1 MKTLVEYI
9 NESTDSL
16 TMVTEYS
23 QIKDD
28 IDVSELI
35 KQSDANT
42 RVFIIYYGN
51 DMIVDVVSYDSEDD
65 ITGDDE
71 RTTDKVTA
79 KIWSLN
85 VGESTMYAKTIWTRI
100 K

>member
-1 MKTLVEYI
+1 MKNLVNYI
-9 NESTDSL
+9 
-16 TMVTEYS
+16 TENA

-35 KQSDANT
+35 KQSGADT
-42 RVFIIYYGN
+42 HVFMIYYGN

-71 RTTDKVTA
+71 RTTDSVTA
-79 KIWSLN
+79 KIWKAE
-85 VGESTMYAKTIWTRI
+85 VGEAVKWGTTIWCRI

>member
-1 MKTLVEYI
+1 MKNLVKYI
-9 NESTDSL
+9 
-16 TMVTEYS
+16 TEYNH
-23 QIKDD
+23 IKDD

-35 KQSDANT
+35 KQSEGDT
-42 RVFIIYYGN
+42 RVFMIYYGN
-51 DMIVDVVSYDSEDD
+51 DMIVDVVSYDAEDD

-79 KIWSLN
+79 KIWKAE
-85 VGESTMYAKTIWTRI
+85 VGESVKWGTTIWCRI

>member
-1 MKTLVEYI
+1 MKNLVNYI
-9 NESTDSL
+9 
-16 TMVTEYS
+16 TEYA

-28 IDVSELI
+28 IDVSELV
-35 KQSDANT
+35 KQSGVDT
-42 RVFIIYYGN
+42 RVFMIYYGN

-71 RTTDKVTA
+71 RTTDRVTT
-79 KIWSLN
+79 KIWTAE
-85 VGESTMYAKTIWTRI
+85 VGEAVKWGTTIWCRI

>member
-1 MKTLVEYI
+1 MKDLVKYISEY
-9 NESTDSL
+9 N
-16 TMVTEYS
+16 

-35 KQSDANT
+35 KQTEGDT
-42 RVFIIYYGN
+42 RVFMIYYGN

-71 RTTDKVTA
+71 RTTDRVTA
-79 KIWSLN
+79 KIWKAE
-85 VGESTMYAKTIWTRI
+85 VGEAVKWGPTIWCRI

>member
-1 MKTLVEYI
+1 MKNLVNYI
-9 NESTDSL
+9 
-16 TMVTEYS
+16 TEYA

-35 KQSDANT
+35 KQSGADT
-42 RVFIIYYGN
+42 RVFMIYYGN
-51 DMIVDVVSYDSEDD
+51 DMIVDVVSYNSEDD

-71 RTTDKVTA
+71 RTTDRVTA
-79 KIWSLN
+79 NIWKAE
-85 VGESTMYAKTIWTRI
+85 VGEAVKWGTTIWCRI

>member
-1 MKTLVEYI
+1 MKNLVNYI
-9 NESTDSL
+9 SENA
-16 TMVTEYS
+16 

-35 KQSDANT
+35 KQSGADT
-42 RVFIIYYGN
+42 HVFMIYYGN
-51 DMIVDVVSYDSEDD
+51 DMMVDVVSYDSEDD

-71 RTTDKVTA
+71 RTTDSVTA
-79 KIWSLN
+79 KIWKAE
-85 VGESTMYAKTIWTRI
+85 VGEAVKWGTTIWCRI

>member
-1 MKTLVEYI
+1 MKKLTQYI
-9 NESTDSL
+9 
-16 TMVTEYS
+16 TEYS
-23 QIKDD
+23 QIEND
-28 IDVSELI
+28 IDVSGLFKQGTADTKYYMIFYDNDEL
-35 KQSDANT
+35 
-42 RVFIIYYGN
+42 
-51 DMIVDVVSYDSEDD
+51 VDVVGYDAEDD

>member
-1 MKTLVEYI
+1 MKTLVNYI
-9 NESTDSL
+9 
-16 TMVTEYS
+16 TEYS

-35 KQSDANT
+35 KQSGADT
-42 RVFIIYYGN
+42 RVFMIYYGN

-71 RTTDKVTA
+71 QTTDRVTA
-79 KIWSLN
+79 KIWAAE
-85 VGESTMYAKTIWTRI
+85 VGESVKWGTTIWCRI

>member
-1 MKTLVEYI
+1 MKNLVNYISEY
-9 NESTDSL
+9 T
-16 TMVTEYS
+16 

-35 KQSDANT
+35 KQLGADT
-42 RVFIIYYGN
+42 HVFMIYYGN

-71 RTTDKVTA
+71 RTTDSVTA
-79 KIWSLN
+79 KIWKAE
-85 VGESTMYAKTIWTRI
+85 VGEAVKWGTTIWCRI

>member
-1 MKTLVEYI
+1 MKNLVNYI
-9 NESTDSL
+9 
-16 TMVTEYS
+16 TEYA

-35 KQSDANT
+35 KQSGADT
-42 RVFIIYYGN
+42 RVFMIYYGN

-71 RTTDKVTA
+71 RTTDSVTA
-79 KIWSLN
+79 KIWKAE
-85 VGESTMYAKTIWTRI
+85 VGEAVKWGTTIWCRI

>member
-1 MKTLVEYI
+1 MKNLVNYI
-9 NESTDSL
+9 
-16 TMVTEYS
+16 TEYA

-35 KQSDANT
+35 KQSGADT
-42 RVFIIYYGN
+42 RVVMIYYGN
-51 DMIVDVVSYDSEDD
+51 DMIVDVVSYNSEDD

-71 RTTDKVTA
+71 RTADRVTA
-79 KIWSLN
+79 KIWKAE
-85 VGESTMYAKTIWTRI
+85 VGEAVKWGTTIWCRI

>member
-1 MKTLVEYI
+1 M
-9 NESTDSL
+9 
-16 TMVTEYS
+16 
-23 QIKDD
+23 
-28 IDVSELI
+28 
-35 KQSDANT
+35 
-42 RVFIIYYGN
+42 IYYGN

-71 RTTDKVTA
+71 RTTDKVTS
-79 KIWSLN
+79 KIWSLK

>member
-1 MKTLVEYI
+1 MKNLVKYISEY
-9 NESTDSL
+9 N
-16 TMVTEYS
+16 
-23 QIKDD
+23 QIKND

-35 KQSDANT
+35 KQSGAHT
-42 RVFIIYYGN
+42 RVFMIYYGN
-51 DMIVDVVSYDSEDD
+51 DMIVDVVSYDSEDN

-79 KIWSLN
+79 KIWKTE
-85 VGESTMYAKTIWTRI
+85 VGESVKWGQTIWCRI

>member
-1 MKTLVEYI
+1 MKNLVNYI
-9 NESTDSL
+9 A
-16 TMVTEYS
+16 EYS

-28 IDVSELI
+28 IDVSKLI
-35 KQSDANT
+35 KQSEVDT
-42 RVFIIYYGN
+42 RVFMIYYGN

-71 RTTDKVTA
+71 RTTDRVTT
-79 KIWSLN
+79 KIWN
-85 VGESTMYAKTIWTRI
+85 AEVGESVKWGTTIWCRI

>member
-1 MKTLVEYI
+1 MKNLVKYISEY
-9 NESTDSL
+9 N
-16 TMVTEYS
+16 

-28 IDVSELI
+28 IDVSELV
-35 KQSDANT
+35 KQSGADT
-42 RVFIIYYGN
+42 RVFMIYYGN

-71 RTTDKVTA
+71 RTTDRVTS
-79 KIWSLN
+79 KIWKAE
-85 VGESTMYAKTIWTRI
+85 VGESVKCGTTIWCRI

>member
-1 MKTLVEYI
+1 MVNYI

-28 IDVSELI
+28 IDVSGLFKQGTADTKYYMIFYNNDEL
-35 KQSDANT
+35 
-42 RVFIIYYGN
+42 
-51 DMIVDVVSYDSEDD
+51 VDVVGYDTEDD

-71 RTTDKVTA
+71 RTTDKFTA
-79 KIWSLN
+79 KVWALN
-85 VGESTMYAKTIWTRI
+85 PGETVTWGKNIWTRI
-100 K
+100 R

>member
-1 MKTLVEYI
+1 MKNLVKYISEY
-9 NESTDSL
+9 N
-16 TMVTEYS
+16 
-23 QIKDD
+23 QIKND

-35 KQSDANT
+35 KQSGAET
-42 RVFIIYYGN
+42 RVFMIYYGN

-71 RTTDKVTA
+71 RTNDRVTA
-79 KIWSLN
+79 KIWKAE
-85 VGESTMYAKTIWTRI
+85 VGESVKWGPTIWCRI

>member
-1 MKTLVEYI
+1 MKNLVNYI
-9 NESTDSL
+9 
-16 TMVTEYS
+16 TEYA

-35 KQSDANT
+35 KQSGADT
-42 RVFIIYYGN
+42 RVFMIYYGN

-71 RTTDKVTA
+71 RTTDRVTA
-79 KIWSLN
+79 KI
-85 VGESTMYAKTIWTRI
+85 
-100 K
+100 

>member
-1 MKTLVEYI
+1 MKNLVNYI
-9 NESTDSL
+9 
-16 TMVTEYS
+16 TEYA

-35 KQSDANT
+35 KQSGADT
-42 RVFIIYYGN
+42 RVFMIYYRN
-51 DMIVDVVSYDSEDD
+51 DMIVDVVSYNSEDD

-71 RTTDKVTA
+71 RTTDRVTA
-79 KIWSLN
+79 KIWKAE
-85 VGESTMYAKTIWTRI
+85 VGEAVKWGTTIWCRI

>member
-1 MKTLVEYI
+1 MKNLVNYISEYA
-9 NESTDSL
+9 
-16 TMVTEYS
+16 

-35 KQSDANT
+35 NQLGADT
-42 RVFIIYYGN
+42 HVFMIYYGN

-71 RTTDKVTA
+71 RTTDSVTA
-79 KIWSLN
+79 KIWKAE
-85 VGESTMYAKTIWTRI
+85 VGEAVKWGTTIWCRI

>member
-1 MKTLVEYI
+1 MKNLVNYI
-9 NESTDSL
+9 
-16 TMVTEYS
+16 TEYA

-35 KQSDANT
+35 KQSGADT
-42 RVFIIYYGN
+42 RVFMIYYGN

-71 RTTDKVTA
+71 RTTDRVTA
-79 KIWSLN
+79 KIWN
-85 VGESTMYAKTIWTRI
+85 TEVGEAVKCGTTIWCRI

>member
-1 MKTLVEYI
+1 MKNLVNYI
-9 NESTDSL
+9 
-16 TMVTEYS
+16 TEYA

-35 KQSDANT
+35 KQSGADI
-42 RVFIIYYGN
+42 RVFMIYYGN

-71 RTTDKVTA
+71 RTTDRVTA
-79 KIWSLN
+79 KIWTAE
-85 VGESTMYAKTIWTRI
+85 VGEAVKWGTTIWCRI

>member
-1 MKTLVEYI
+1 MKNLVNYI
-9 NESTDSL
+9 
-16 TMVTEYS
+16 TENV

-35 KQSDANT
+35 KQSGADT
-42 RVFIIYYGN
+42 HVFMIYYGN

-71 RTTDKVTA
+71 RTTDSVTA
-79 KIWSLN
+79 KIWKAE
-85 VGESTMYAKTIWTRI
+85 VGEAVKWGTTIWCRI

>member
-1 MKTLVEYI
+1 MKNLVKYI
-9 NESTDSL
+9 
-16 TMVTEYS
+16 TEYN

-35 KQSDANT
+35 KQSGTDT
-42 RVFIIYYGN
+42 RVFMIYYVN

-79 KIWSLN
+79 KIWSLK

>member
-1 MKTLVEYI
+1 MKNLVNYISEYA
-9 NESTDSL
+9 
-16 TMVTEYS
+16 

-35 KQSDANT
+35 KQSGADT
-42 RVFIIYYGN
+42 RVFMIYYGN

-71 RTTDKVTA
+71 RTTDRVTT
-79 KIWSLN
+79 KIWAAD
-85 VGESTMYAKTIWTRI
+85 VGEAVKWGTTIWCRI